1 MKGKTVFAHSSIN
14 LTTRVRHLF
23 YMGKAIGVVL
33 MVALVF
39 SRCGGETKAEK
50 EKQKAAAAT
59 APVPVV
65 VAPAIQK
72 TVPIFAEYTA
82 RADARDTVE
91 LRARVEAFLEK
102 VHFEEGRPVKKG
114 QLLFTLDKR
123 KYEAALQDAKAK
135 LAKAQAELEFA
146 REQVTVDTAKAKLD
160 QAKAQLG
167 KADLDVNRL
176 TPLAK
181 EKAVPQQ
188 DLDNALVAQQVGR
201 SNVDA
206 GKANFDTT
214 VLLQKVGVDAA
225 TAAVAAAEAA
235 VKNADLD
242 LSYCTVTAPMDGLI
256 GQRMVSPGNLVG
268 RGEPT
273 LLATISALDP
283 LRVSFA
289 LSEAEYLTIFRRMG
303 KSARNPVPIELI
315 LADGTSHPHKGHVTI
330 ADRAVDQKTGTLTVV
345 AEFPNPERIIRPG
358 QFGKVRGAVNTAENA
373 TLIPQ
378 VAVMEQQS
386 GKVVFVVDNESKVA
400 LRTVLLGDRYENL
413 IIVKE
418 GVKPGERVIAEG
430 LQRLRPGMLVAP
442 TEKPVSA
449 AQK

>member
-1 MKGKTVFAHSSIN
+1 MKRKTFAADYSMDP
-14 LTTRVRHLF
+14 TPWVRRVWRVGRTL
-23 YMGKAIGVVL
+23 VVL
-33 MVALVF
+33 LGAALVL
-39 SRCGGETKAEK
+39 SNCGSETKAQKEK
-50 EKQKAAAAT
+50 EKAAAAS

-72 TVPIFAEYTA
+72 TVPILTEYTA

-135 LAKAQAELEFA
+135 FAKAQADLEFA

-206 GKANFDTT
+206 SQATYETT
-214 VLLQKVGVDAA
+214 VLNQKVSIDTA
-225 TAAVAAAEAA
+225 TAEVAAAEAA
-235 VKNADLD
+235 VKNAELD
-242 LSYCTVTAPMDGLI
+242 LSYCTITAPMDGLI
-256 GQRMVSPGNLVG
+256 GQRQVSPGNLVG

-289 LSEAEYLTIFRRMG
+289 LSEAEYLTIARRMG
-303 KSARNPVPIELI
+303 KSAKNPVPIELI
-315 LADGTSHPHKGHVTI
+315 LADGTPHPHKGRVTI

-345 AEFPNPERIIRPG
+345 AEFPNPERVIRPG
-358 QFGKVRGAVNTAENA
+358 QFGKVRGAVSTAENA

-386 GKVVFVVDNESKVA
+386 GKIVFVVDNESKVA

-442 TEKPVSA
+442 TENAVAA

>member
-1 MKGKTVFAHSSIN
+1 MKTKTSFAGSSRQLAPWFRQN
-14 LTTRVRHLF
+14 WR
-23 YMGKAIGVVL
+23 IGTAAGLLL
-33 MVALVF
+33 MTALVF
-39 SRCGGETKAEK
+39 ARCGGESKAQK
-50 EKQKAAAAT
+50 EKATAAAA

-65 VAPAIQK
+65 VASAIQK
-72 TVPIFAEYTA
+72 TVPIFTEYTA

-123 KYEAALQDAKAK
+123 KYEAALQDSKAR
-135 LAKAQAELEFA
+135 LSKARAELEFA
-146 REQVTVDTAKAKLD
+146 KEQVTVDTAKAKLD

-181 EKAVPQQ
+181 EKAVPQK
-188 DLDNALVAQQVGR
+188 DLDNALVAQEVGR

-206 GKANFDTT
+206 GKANYDTT

-235 VKNADLD
+235 VKNAELD
-242 LSYCTVTAPMDGLI
+242 LSYCTVEAPMDGLI
-256 GQRMVSPGNLVG
+256 GQRLVSPGNLVG

-289 LSEAEYLTIFRRMG
+289 LSEAEYLTIARRMG

-315 LADGTSHPHKGHVTI
+315 LADGTPHPHKGHVTI

-345 AEFPNPERIIRPG
+345 AEFPNPERVIRPG

-386 GKVVFVVDNESKVA
+386 GKIVYVVDNESKVA

-418 GVKPGERVIAEG
+418 GVKPGDRVIAEG

-442 TEKPVSA
+442 TEKPVTA